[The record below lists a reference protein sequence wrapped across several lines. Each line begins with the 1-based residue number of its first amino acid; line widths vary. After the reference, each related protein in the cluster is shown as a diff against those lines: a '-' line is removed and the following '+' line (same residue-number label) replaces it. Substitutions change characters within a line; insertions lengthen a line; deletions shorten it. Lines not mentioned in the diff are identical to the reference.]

1 MNRCPL
7 AFDTIIDF
15 YERRLDAAAMQ
26 RVREHLAPGCSV
38 CVERLDWA
46 KQFLP
51 ALHTAVSV
59 PEQVLPEAM
68 LANARNLA
76 RANPYS
82 EAQRSATR
90 SKNVPAVSLPVRI
103 AQLLFDS
110 RQSPSAAGA
119 RSQHDYSFRKLYAAG
134 DYYVDL
140 WEECASTGCYLIG
153 QVLPRNGGD
162 PIAPM
167 RASLTAADGSSVL
180 ARPESSEFHLSLVTA
195 GTYQLR
201 LTMGEEEILLTDVAI
216 GLSGS

>member
-1 MNRCPL
+1 MNRCLL

-26 RVREHLAPGCSV
+26 RIREHLAPGCSV
-38 CVERLDWA
+38 CAERLEWV

-59 PEQVLPEAM
+59 SEPELPAAM

-82 EAQRSATR
+82 AARSTNA
-90 SKNVPAVSLPVRI
+90 SVVSLPVRI

-110 RQSPSAAGA
+110 RQSPGTAGA

-134 DYYVDL
+134 EYYVDL
-140 WEECASTGCYLIG
+140 WEECASAGCYLIG

-162 PIAPM
+162 PIAPK
-167 RASLTAADGSSVL
+167 RASLTAADGTFVL
-180 ARPESSEFHLSLVTA
+180 ARPESSEFHVSLVTA